1 MSMTARS
8 STVELANRLSLDIR
22 ERGLQPGDTY
32 LTASEAGMLLNVS
45 KSRANRAL
53 QLLAARRT
61 LQRSRG
67 AAPVVADPP
76 RVGELTHSIS
86 RIHIFIP
93 KADITAEGV
102 YSDGCMVGL
111 QQSMPEAHLHLN
123 FYPDHGDGQ
132 FTREIINNSAH
143 SNEMTGI
150 VLVRSSIEAQLAV
163 VDSGL
168 PAVIHG
174 TPYPGVEGIAAVD
187 RDYVQAA
194 RLHIEYLRSKGCRR
208 FMLLMHDR
216 MYAGGFVFLD
226 ALRDE
231 FADQGISSDAV
242 KQCFVPTHE
251 AAVRQVIGQV
261 ALADGDHPD
270 LPGVVAFGG
279 PLADLTLRA
288 MEALQLKIGR
298 DLILTYGGYYATGPA
313 SVLNLPHE
321 QAVLTAEQQGALV
334 GRLLQAQ
341 ADPSTERAELVRME
355 MRFVEA

>member
-1 MSMTARS
+1 MASMSMTARS
-8 STVELANRLSLDIR
+8 STVELANRLSRDIR

-76 RVGELTHSIS
+76 RAGELTHSIS
-86 RIHIFIP
+86 KIHIFIP

-102 YSDGCMVGL
+102 YSDGCMLGI

-132 FTREIINNSAH
+132 FTREIINRSAH

-150 VLVRSSIEAQLAV
+150 VLVRSSIEAQLAA

-174 TPYPGVEGIAAVD
+174 TPYPGVEGIASVD

-194 RLHIEYLRSKGCRR
+194 RLHIEYLQNKGCRR

-226 ALRDE
+226 ALRDQ
-231 FADQGISSDAV
+231 FAAHDISSDAV

-251 AAVRQVIGQV
+251 AAVRQMIGEL
-261 ALADGDHPD
+261 AAADGD
-270 LPGVVAFGG
+270 LPGVIAFGG
-279 PLADLTLRA
+279 PLADLSLRA
-288 MEALQLKIGR
+288 MEALRLKVGR

-313 SVLNLPHE
+313 TVLNLPHE
-321 QAVLTAEQQGALV
+321 EAVMTAEQQGEMV

-341 ADPSTERAELVRME
+341 ADSANAKAEQVRME